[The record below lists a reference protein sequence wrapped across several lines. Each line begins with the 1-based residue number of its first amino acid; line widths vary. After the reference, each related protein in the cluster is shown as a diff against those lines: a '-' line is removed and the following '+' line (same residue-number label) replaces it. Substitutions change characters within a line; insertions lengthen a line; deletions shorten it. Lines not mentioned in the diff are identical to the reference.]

1 MAQPLHDTLIIH
13 ENLSSLSLSLFL
25 EIWKAERKIPIQFP
39 IPATFPLL
47 TDSHFLAVSK
57 ELRRSQLQN
66 FPWNG
71 DGEIGFWI
79 VQRSL
84 VKGTESVR
92 LYSSLLN
99 ILLISDQLPSTRL
112 LGRFLS
118 NEAKKKNSKKSSFL
132 FTVSL
137 HNAPTKCDRHH
148 VYDLRLNKFYS
159 SRWKLFISVAGSL
172 FSVDPTKISSLSKS
186 KHSPCPRSLKLNELD
201 DGRETRG
208 FRII

>member
-47 TDSHFLAVSK
+47 NDSHFLAVSK

-118 NEAKKKNSKKSSFL
+118 NETKKKKFEEIFFL
-132 FTVSL
+132 VYRL
-137 HNAPTKCDRHH
+137 HNAPTKCERHH